1 MYRKLRDW
9 MERTMTAV
17 AFAEAGC
24 WETARQIMDE
34 NKQTSH
40 KRPSV
45 RPESTSDNRP
55 VLRM

>member
-1 MYRKLRDW
+1 MYLKFMNW

-24 WETARQIMDE
+24 WETSRQIMDE
-34 NKQTSH
+34 AKPTAT
-40 KRPSV
+40 KRPTA
-45 RPESTSDNRP
+45 RPKAQADNRP